1 MNKMNGPVQCS
12 TRHNVLFV
20 DKRGAHD
27 DRLWA
32 TICFHGFFNIITII
46 RKRTLL
52 CVHTGIVTFSSI
64 LSICSSSEVTHCFKG
79 IKINVCMYCT
89 TVVHDA
95 LQIFKSTVFTD
106 GQNFRGILNYFS
118 SPLQSKAKFISAS
131 YISNL
136 ASVIVHVFMKGSSTL
151 LWVTS
156 KHSCEIT
163 RFFHRRT

>member
-1 MNKMNGPVQCS
+1 MSDHPLFLDIFSQGPPQLR
-12 TRHNVLFV
+12 TGLGFLFSFKV
-20 DKRGAHD
+20 SLEKHPS
-27 DRLWA
+27 
-32 TICFHGFFNIITII
+32 
-46 RKRTLL
+46 
-52 CVHTGIVTFSSI
+52 VHTGIVTFSSI